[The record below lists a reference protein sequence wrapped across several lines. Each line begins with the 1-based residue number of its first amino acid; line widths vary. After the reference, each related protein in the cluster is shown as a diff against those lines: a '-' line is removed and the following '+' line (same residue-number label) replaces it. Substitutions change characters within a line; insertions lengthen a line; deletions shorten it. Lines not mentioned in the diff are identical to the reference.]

1 MDDASRAAQ
10 GMMAGRVAV
19 RAGMPAGGR
28 ACTAA
33 PPVLAEAG

>member
-10 GMMAGRVAV
+10 GMMPGRVAV
-19 RAGMPAGGR
+19 CAGIPRSA
-28 ACTAA
+28 APCAAA

>member
-19 RAGMPAGGR
+19 SAGMPAVGR
-28 ACTAA
+28 ARAA
-33 PPVLAEAG
+33 ARPVLAEAG